1 MDANEDD
8 DLDEKELSEEELAKL
23 QAKRLKLEKEK
34 KELLASLASG
44 NYSTQRAKVAA
55 ILNLYP
61 RSRNSDIT
69 LSLKYWETFQPDI
82 YNKNGIK
89 PEHLFKLERMHFIA
103 RARAKIQNEY
113 GLFTADEKIRN
124 HRKKN
129 EENMQDEVINDAP
142 ERKVIN
148 VFADETGKNGDFVI
162 VASVWVLTGRAVH
175 TVSQAIKKWK
185 DDSVWRSQEIHFTK
199 FGKKDAEP
207 LHEYLQVILANR
219 EFLSFK
225 AIAFEKSKSSRKITD
240 IVEKLHEH
248 MLIRGAEHEVDTG
261 RVVLPREIEMTID
274 EEHSLD
280 GIALSEMSRRVSD
293 EFQRTYEGKLKLCDI
308 QAISSKLSPLVQLSD
323 LIAGALNR
331 HINHKGDKNYKDEM
345 AEKIVYD
352 LDLVLSHEGVEGLD
366 SAALFKI

>member
-1 MDANEDD
+1 MDEFEND
-8 DLDEKELSEEELAKL
+8 DLKEEELSEEELAKL
-23 QAKRLKLEKEK
+23 QAKRFKLEKEK

-61 RSRNSDIT
+61 KARNSDIT

-113 GLFTADEKIRN
+113 GLFTADEKIRH

-129 EENMQDEVINDAP
+129 EEKMQDEVINDAP
-142 ERKVIN
+142 ARKVVN
-148 VFADETGKNGDFVI
+148 VFADETGKTGDFVI

-185 DDSVWRSQEIHFTK
+185 EESVWKSQEIHFAK
-199 FGKKDAEP
+199 FGRKDIDP
-207 LHEYLQVILANR
+207 LHKYLQVILANR

-225 AIAFEKSKSSRKITD
+225 AIAIEKSKTNRKITE

-248 MLIRGAEHEVDTG
+248 MLLRGAEHEVNTG
-261 RVVLPREIEMTID
+261 RIDLPREIEMTVD
-274 EEHSLD
+274 EEQSLD
-280 GIALSEMSRRVSD
+280 GIALSEMSRRISGD
-293 EFQRTYEGKLKLCDI
+293 FQRTYGGGLKLCDI
-308 QAISSKLSPLVQLSD
+308 QSVSSKLSPLVQLSD

-345 AEKIVYD
+345 AEKIVHD
-352 LDLVLSHEGVEGLD
+352 LDLVLSHEGVAGLD
-366 SAALFKI
+366 SAALFKM